1 MSRLGFVPAERVFP
15 SVKQEALHFG
25 WRGGTTRDMMVDA
38 DILLI
43 AMVQLAEGVKNLI
56 GERGANAVL
65 RDAGRHSGAKL
76 LESLIGK
83 LPETVDKEEAL
94 NRTCLIMEEEGFAKS
109 LKKEDGKIVVEEDIF
124 SDAVE
129 GDITKSPIVYFF
141 IGLVEG
147 FVQFM
152 SEEKAVLKPESVE
165 KGKFVFSYS

>member
-1 MSRLGFVPAERVFP
+1 
-15 SVKQEALHFG
+15 
-25 WRGGTTRDMMVDA
+25 MVDS

-76 LESLIGK
+76 LESLIGH
-83 LPETVDKEEAL
+83 LPEVLDKEEAL
-94 NRTCLIMEEEGFAKS
+94 RRTCMILEEEGFAKS
-109 LKKEDGKIVVEEDIF
+109 IRIENGNIVVEEDIF

-129 GDITKSPIVYFF
+129 GDINKSSIVYFF

-147 FVQFM
+147 FVKFM
-152 SEEKAVLKPESVE
+152 SEDKAILKPESIE
-165 KGKFVFSYS
+165 KGRFVFSYT